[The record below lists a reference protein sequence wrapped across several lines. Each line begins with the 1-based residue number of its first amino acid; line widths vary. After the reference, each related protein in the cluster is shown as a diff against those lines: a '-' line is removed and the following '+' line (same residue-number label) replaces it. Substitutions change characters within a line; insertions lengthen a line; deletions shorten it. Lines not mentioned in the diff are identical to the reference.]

1 MAPVVL
7 PDDNI
12 IQNGYPHDVS
22 GSELEDNDKT
32 GQKPG
37 FRRDSDGSTGYST
50 CSSNLSS
57 VSQLHEDRSPRSPD
71 SDKDEERKEL
81 KGNALKNKTSQAEE
95 EENDGDVETNNDDDE
110 NGNELEI
117 SKKSD
122 KHMKLSPVDFVNQIC
137 ANQRCLSAGYKGKKK
152 EKGLENI
159 RRGSNGYNTATEV
172 KNKQVTPESLG
183 EAITT
188 VINKLEDNIKDLKY
202 TQDETIKH
210 LKDEQENK
218 FLQFTFEQEQTL
230 RKINQNIVQAE
241 EETLR
246 IKREHDVALEVLK
259 ENILNVS
266 NGSTELMN
274 EKENIFNE
282 KQEEIQ
288 NITQQHETFIK
299 DLTENLDKISNENK
313 ESVSM
318 LLANLD
324 KAKRENELVLDNH
337 NKSLNE
343 LKEFQERSIIDLK
356 NDLEAAK
363 QMSEHFKTQTEEK
376 NQNFEEENLELK
388 SKLAYHDTAIKA
400 LENTLQVVTE
410 KNHEMHE
417 SITETHKKSLGELR
431 QEVFSQ
437 VMVVKEISRSVQEE
451 FNDKLENV
459 SKILD
464 DEKISNKEK
473 IEEVREALDGID
485 IDIKNKMKETT
496 DNLLEKIHEEV
507 KNSGEGKYGL
517 DLEISVVK
525 VV

>member
-1 MAPVVL
+1 
-7 PDDNI
+7 
-12 IQNGYPHDVS
+12 
-22 GSELEDNDKT
+22 
-32 GQKPG
+32 
-37 FRRDSDGSTGYST
+37 
-50 CSSNLSS
+50 
-57 VSQLHEDRSPRSPD
+57 
-71 SDKDEERKEL
+71 
-81 KGNALKNKTSQAEE
+81 
-95 EENDGDVETNNDDDE
+95 
-110 NGNELEI
+110 
-117 SKKSD
+117 
-122 KHMKLSPVDFVNQIC
+122 MKLSPVDFVNQIC

-210 LKDEQENK
+210 LKDEQESK

-410 KNHEMHE
+410 KNNEMHE